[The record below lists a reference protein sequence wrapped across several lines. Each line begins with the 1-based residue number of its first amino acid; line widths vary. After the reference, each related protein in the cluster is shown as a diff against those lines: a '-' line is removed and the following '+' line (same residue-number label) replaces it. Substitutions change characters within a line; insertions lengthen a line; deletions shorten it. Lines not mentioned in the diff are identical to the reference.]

1 MTVLPPSPLH
11 WQRSLGLLLLVLC
24 GLPVLAQPANDNPC
38 GATNLTVNA
47 TCVNITSTNASATAT
62 AGIPAPGCASYT
74 GADVWFTLTV
84 PASGGVT
91 LIMDEVAGS
100 FSNGGMAAY
109 TATACN
115 GTFTLV
121 ECDDDDGPGNMPRL
135 DLTCLVPGSVLYVR
149 SWRRNNTSGGQFRIC
164 AVAVAGTLATNDEP
178 CTATAL
184 TLGSTCTTIAGSNT
198 CMTASAGIPPPGC
211 ASYST
216 EDVWYT
222 VNLPSTGTLSLQT
235 TAGTLTDAGM
245 ALYSATAC
253 NGTFTLI
260 ECDDN
265 DGPGSM
271 PQIDR
276 TCQPAGL
283 YYVRVWGN
291 GGADG
296 TFNICAVFTATPP
309 GTNDEPCTAVVLTP
323 GPTCTTVAG
332 TNACTS
338 ASPGIPPPGCAS
350 YSTEDVWYTVNLPS
364 TGTLSLQ
371 TTAGTLTDA
380 GMALYSATACNGT
393 FTLIECDDNDGPGSM
408 PQIDR
413 TCQPAGLYYV
423 RIWGNGGADGTF
435 DICAVFT
442 ATALPANDDPCSA
455 QVLTVGTTCSTT
467 AGNNTCANTNTTPG
481 DPGCGGFGAGSDDV
495 WYSFTAPTNG
505 IAIIET
511 TAGTLTDASMALY
524 SGACGSLTL
533 VECDAD
539 DGPGGMPAIAHI
551 GLTPGATY
559 FVRVW
564 GTGTTQGT
572 FNICVRSPSTPAGFS
587 CAWMLEMFDSA
598 GDGWGTSSV
607 NISINGAPA
616 TSYTV
621 TGAFNIILI
630 GVNNGQTVTVSYT
643 ASGPNQGQN
652 SYRIR
657 RFPWSEPY
665 FNSGSP
671 PTAGTAYTQTVNCLA
686 PVQSQEDC
694 LGALTLCGGADV
706 SAYPNSTGNVA
717 DLSGLNYGCLAS
729 AERQGLW
736 YIYRMSAGGNV
747 GMTIDPDGNDDY
759 DWAIW
764 GPYPSASTT
773 SSVCV
778 PAGAPVR
785 CSYASGA
792 ATVGATG
799 SYNTGMGHP
808 TYGASPQF
816 ANPTPAVSEGSG
828 GDGWVR
834 GMLTNTGDVFL
845 LYISNYSVS
854 GLSFLLTWQLSNGA
868 SLDCAVLPV
877 DYLSLN
883 ASVAGPAN
891 LVEWSTATEQYSA
904 FFEVQRADGSMAFE
918 TIGTLEASGGSQQRI
933 DYSFRDE
940 DPLEGANYYR
950 LKQVDT
956 DGAYELSPVV
966 VAFRA
971 KPAEAPLVFPNP
983 ARDILYVPITVE
995 ADATTYL
1002 QVLDAAGRVVRD
1014 RDMDLQQGAHTV
1026 QIPLEGLPAGAYELR
1041 LQSTS
1046 SAVPVS
1052 TRFLKE

>member
-1 MTVLPPSPLH
+1 MKISLI
-11 WQRSLGLLLLVLC
+11 RSLLRPRPLGSILVVLC
-24 GLPVLAQPANDNPC
+24 GLPVHAQPANDNPC
-38 GATNLTVNA
+38 SATNLAVNA
-47 TCVNITSTNASATAT
+47 SCSNITSTNSFATAT
-62 AGIPAPGCASYT
+62 PGIPAPGCATYV
-74 GADVWFTLTV
+74 GADVWFTVTV
-84 PASGGVT
+84 PPSGGVT
-91 LIMDEVAGS
+91 LIMDEVSGS
-100 FSNGGMAAY
+100 FGNGGMAAY

-115 GTFTLV
+115 GTFALV
-121 ECDDDDGPGNMPRL
+121 ECDDDDGPNQMPQL
-135 DLTCLVPGSVLYVR
+135 DLTCLTPGAVLYIR
-149 SWRRNNTSGGQFRIC
+149 SWRKNSTSGGQFRIC
-164 AVAVAGTLATNDEP
+164 AVGVPGTLATNNEP

-184 TLGSTCTTIAGSNT
+184 TPGTTCTSIAGSNS
-198 CMTASAGIPPPGC
+198 CMTASAGIPAPGC
-211 ASYST
+211 ANYTT

-222 VNLPSTGTLSLQT
+222 VNLPSTGPLSLQT

-265 DGPGSM
+265 DGPGNM

-276 TCQPAGL
+276 TCQSAGL

-291 GGADG
+291 GGVDG
-296 TFNICAVFTATPP
+296 TFNICAVFTATP
-309 GTNDEPCTAVVLTP
+309 
-323 GPTCTTVAG
+323 
-332 TNACTS
+332 
-338 ASPGIPPPGCAS
+338 
-350 YSTEDVWYTVNLPS
+350 
-364 TGTLSLQ
+364 
-371 TTAGTLTDA
+371 
-380 GMALYSATACNGT
+380 
-393 FTLIECDDNDGPGSM
+393 
-408 PQIDR
+408 
-413 TCQPAGLYYV
+413 
-423 RIWGNGGADGTF
+423 
-435 DICAVFT
+435 
-442 ATALPANDDPCSA
+442 LPANDDPCTA
-455 QVLTVGTTCSTT
+455 EVLIVGTTCSTT
-467 AGNNTCANTNTTPG
+467 AGTNSCANTTAVPG
-481 DPGCGGFGAGSDDV
+481 APGCGAFGAGSADV
-495 WYSFTAPTNG
+495 WYSFTAPANG

-511 TAGTLTDASMALY
+511 SAGTLTDASMAMY
-524 SGACGSLTL
+524 AGTCGSLTL

-539 DGPGGMPAIAHI
+539 DGPGAMPVIAHI

-572 FNICVRSPSTPAGFS
+572 FAICVRSPSTPAGFS

-607 NISINGAPA
+607 DISINGAPA

-621 TGAFNIILI
+621 NGAVNIILV
-630 GVNNGQTVTVSYT
+630 GVNVGQTVTVSYT
-643 ASGPNQGQN
+643 ATGANQGQN

-671 PTAGTAYTQTVNCLA
+671 PSAGTVYTQTVNCLA
-686 PVQSQEDC
+686 PSQSQEDC

-706 SAYPNSTGNVA
+706 SAFPSSTGNVA
-717 DLSGLNYGCLAS
+717 DLSSLNFGCLAS

-736 YIYRMSAGGNV
+736 YIFRMSAGGNV
-747 GMTIDPDGNDDY
+747 GMTLDPDGDDDY

-764 GPYPSASTT
+764 GPHPSASTT

-778 PAGAPVR
+778 PAGAPAR
-785 CSYASGA
+785 CTYASGP
-792 ATVGATG
+792 ATFSATG

-816 ANPTPAVSEGSG
+816 APPSPAVSEGSG

-834 GMLTNTGDVFL
+834 GMTTNTGEVYL

-854 GLSFLLTWQLSNGA
+854 GLAFLLTWQLSNGA
-868 SLDCAVLPV
+868 SLDCTVLPV

-883 ASVAGPAN
+883 ASASGPAN

-904 FFEVQRADGSMAFE
+904 FFEVQRADGSMEFQ

-983 ARDILYVPITVE
+983 ARDILYVPVTVE

-1002 QVLDAAGRVVRD
+1002 QVIDAAGRVVRD
-1014 RDMDLQQGAHTV
+1014 RDVDLVKGAHTV
-1026 QIPLEGLPAGAYELR
+1026 QIPLDGLPTGAYELR
-1041 LQSTS
+1041 LQNTTS
-1046 SAVPVS
+1046 GAAVS
-1052 TRFLKE
+1052 TRFMKE